1 MFMKVIH
8 IYIRTNNAYIYT
20 KIYNTCAV
28 WEAAVC
34 NTKRKKS
41 LCYYLPLIPSL
52 PPSPHTPP
60 PALARMRT
68 MPDPEE
74 EKNTTNTQVYCCI
87 VCVYGLSCWLAVPC
101 FIFIFLKLSHFLL
114 WPPFFQSR
122 RRLSKVEAITLLNA
136 PFHQLSTLAT
146 RCVATRERLV
156 LEFFV
161 LVEEQS
167 TKTVACPG
175 FNMLCGLQSFASGFL
190 IHHHLLI

>member
-1 MFMKVIH
+1 M
-8 IYIRTNNAYIYT
+8 
-20 KIYNTCAV
+20 
-28 WEAAVC
+28 
-34 NTKRKKS
+34 
-41 LCYYLPLIPSL
+41 LLPALNSIPPSQ
-52 PPSPHTPP
+52 SPHTPSSSCQN
-60 PALARMRT
+60 AYYARS
-68 MPDPEE
+68 
-74 EKNTTNTQVYCCI
+74 EKKTHHQHSSLLLHMCM
-87 VCVYGLSCWLAVPC
+87 YGLSCWLAVPC

-136 PFHQLSTLAT
+136 PFHRLSTLAT